1 MYVYITIFEKYFTVK
16 LKKTLYSLYILYIY
30 IYTYIYIY
38 IYIYI
43 WTRKQCVYVLY
54 IYIYLYVYIHI
65 SKNIPD
71 NALLVTADVVGL
83 YPSIPH
89 KAWLRSL
96 KEVLGQKTRE
106 KDLSWRSCQYGWSCV

>member
-1 MYVYITIFEKYFTVK
+1 MHGYITIIEKYFTVK

-30 IYTYIYIY
+30 TYIYIY

-43 WTRKQCVYVLY
+43 HIY
-54 IYIYLYVYIHI
+54 IYIYIYI

-89 KAWLRSL
+89 KA
-96 KEVLGQKTRE
+96 
-106 KDLSWRSCQYGWSCV
+106 

>member
-1 MYVYITIFEKYFTVK
+1 MHGYITIIEKYFTVK

-30 IYTYIYIY
+30 IHIYIY
-38 IYIYI
+38 IYIS
-43 WTRKQCVYVLY
+43 QNL
-54 IYIYLYVYIHI
+54 
-65 SKNIPD
+65 PD

-96 KEVLGQKTRE
+96 KEVLGQKARE
-106 KDLSWRSCQYGWSCV
+106 KDLPWRSCQYGWGCV

>member
-1 MYVYITIFEKYFTVK
+1 MHGYITIIEKYFTVK
-16 LKKTLYSLYILYIY
+16 LKKTLYSLHILYIY
-30 IYTYIYIY
+30 TYIYIHIYIYIY
-38 IYIYI
+38 IYIY
-43 WTRKQCVYVLY
+43 
-54 IYIYLYVYIHI
+54 I

-106 KDLSWRSCQYGWSCV
+106 KDLSWWSCQYGWGFV